1 MNILIID
8 KGTHNC
14 TTGSILLLIQHLAFI
29 LNQNNIL
36 CSDINNI
43 YIQTDKIINIIYET
57 IPNEIIFDKII
68 NYTNESLIV
77 NLDYK
82 NIKQNLTIFN
92 NISCL
97 CKKIKFNSKYF
108 DEYNINNNLN
118 NNLNNIL
125 CIHFRLT
132 DMNLVHNKD
141 NFKTY
146 DNFLN
151 ETIKTLQNNKIESIF
166 IASDN
171 HESINKIINDISYL
185 NIPIKYN
192 QSIYRGETEIENIF
206 ETLLKNNNSKEL
218 YIDCIKD
225 VLCLSQGQYLIHS
238 LSNVSNLAILLSN
251 TLNNTIYI

>member
-1 MNILIID
+1 MHILIID
-8 KGTHNC
+8 KGTHNG
-14 TTGSILLLIQHLAFI
+14 TTGCILLLIQHLYY
-29 LNQNNIL
+29 LLTQNNIL

-43 YIQTDKIINIIYET
+43 YIQTDKIINIIYEP
-57 IPNEIIFDKII
+57 IPNKIIFDKTI

-82 NIKQNLTIFN
+82 NIKKNLINFN
-92 NISCL
+92 NISFL
-97 CKKIKFNSKYF
+97 CKKIKFNNKYF
-108 DEYNINNNLN
+108 DKYNINNNSN
-118 NNLNNIL
+118 NTL

-132 DMNLVHNKD
+132 DMNLVHNKE
-141 NFKTY
+141 NIKTY
-146 DNFLN
+146 NHFLN
-151 ETIKTLQNNKIESIF
+151 ETMKTLQANKIDLIF

-171 HESINKIINDISYL
+171 HESINKFINDISYL

-192 QSIYRGETEIENIF
+192 KTIYRGETEIENIF

-251 TLNNTIYI
+251 TLNNIVYI

>member
-14 TTGSILLLIQHLAFI
+14 TTGCILLLIQHLAFI

-43 YIQTDKIINIIYET
+43 YIQTDKIINIIYEP
-57 IPNEIIFDKII
+57 IQNEIIFDKII
-68 NYTNESLIV
+68 NYSNESLIV

-82 NIKQNLTIFN
+82 NIKKNLIIFN
-92 NISCL
+92 IISCL
-97 CKKIKFNSKYF
+97 CKKIKFNSQYF
-108 DEYNINNNLN
+108 DEYNINNNSN
-118 NNLNNIL
+118 NNLNNAL

-132 DMNLVHNKD
+132 DMNLVHNKN

-146 DNFLN
+146 NHFFD
-151 ETIKTLQNNKIESIF
+151 EIIKILQANKIESIF

-171 HESINKIINDISYL
+171 HESINKIINDINYL

-192 QSIYRGETEIENIF
+192 KTIYRGETEIENIF

-218 YIDCIKD
+218 YIDCMKD

-251 TLNNTIYI
+251 TLNNIIYI

>member
-14 TTGSILLLIQHLAFI
+14 TTGCILLLIQHLAFI

-43 YIQTDKIINIIYET
+43 YIQTDKIINIIYEP

-82 NIKQNLTIFN
+82 NIKNDLIIFN

-108 DEYNINNNLN
+108 DEYNINNNSN
-118 NNLNNIL
+118 NNSNTVL

-146 DNFLN
+146 YHFLN
-151 ETIKTLQNNKIESIF
+151 KTIKTLQDNKIESIF

-185 NIPIKYN
+185 KIPIKYN
-192 QSIYRGETEIENIF
+192 KTIYRGETEIENIF

-251 TLNNTIYI
+251 TLNNIIYI

>member
-8 KGTHNC
+8 KGTHNG
-14 TTGSILLLIQHLAFI
+14 TTGCILLLIQHLEFI

-36 CSDINNI
+36 CSEINDI

-108 DEYNINNNLN
+108 DEYNINNNSN
-118 NNLNNIL
+118 NAL

-141 NFKTY
+141 NLKTY

-151 ETIKTLQNNKIESIF
+151 ETIKILKANKIESIF

-185 NIPIKYN
+185 NIQIKYN
-192 QSIYRGETEIENIF
+192 KTIYRGETEIENIF

-225 VLCLSQGQYLIHS
+225 VLCLSQGKYLIHT

>member
-14 TTGSILLLIQHLAFI
+14 TTGCILLLIQHLEFI
-29 LNQNNIL
+29 LIENNIL
-36 CSDINNI
+36 CSEINNI
-43 YIQTDKIINIIYET
+43 YIQTDKIINIIYEPL
-57 IPNEIIFDKII
+57 PNEIIFDKII

-77 NLDYK
+77 NLNYK
-82 NIKQNLTIFN
+82 NIKEDLCIFN
-92 NISCL
+92 NISYL

-108 DEYNINNNLN
+108 DELYLN
-118 NNLNNIL
+118 NNLNNSL
-125 CIHFRLT
+125 CVHFRLT
-132 DMNLVHNKD
+132 DMNLVHNKN

-146 DNFLN
+146 DCFLN
-151 ETIKTLQNNKIESIF
+151 ETIKILQANKIESIF

-171 HESINKIINDISYL
+171 HESINKIINDINYL

-192 QSIYRGETEIENIF
+192 KTIYRGKTEIENIF

-218 YIDCIKD
+218 YIDCMKD
-225 VLCLSQGQYLIHS
+225 VLCLSQGHYLIHS

-251 TLNNTIYI
+251 TLNNIIYI